1 MTNGSR
7 IAIASIIACELL
19 LGARG
24 AAQDVPSDT
33 LHLGALQARAMRADP
48 RAAQLGDVAAQ
59 SALRLRNLAAERR
72 PVIAVEGQA
81 QYQSDVPRVPAAQ
94 PGGPPPPPH
103 DTYDARIAATQRLV
117 DPTLGARRD
126 IEQAQRAQSEARV
139 RVSLFTTRQQLNE
152 AYFSA
157 LRAQVQRDELS
168 AAIDALEAQ
177 LSVAAAR
184 VREGAALPSEEYTIR
199 AELLRRR
206 QTLAEVEISRR
217 AALAVLADFVQLPIP
232 SEVVLALPDL
242 ADDVA
247 AARSR
252 VAELKSRPEFEQF
265 EQSRTVLA
273 MQARARG
280 AQDLPRVSAFG
291 RAGYGRPGLN
301 PLASE
306 FDTYWLAGVQLQW
319 SPWNWGARG
328 RDQEVLA
335 LQRRIVS
342 ADEQAFVE
350 QLQRAV
356 TLESAAIERLETALA
371 LDDDI
376 LALRQRIV
384 DETRARFEEAAVTS
398 ADYVN
403 RQTELLSARI
413 ARALHRVELA
423 EARARL
429 LTTLGLEVR

>member
-7 IAIASIIACELL
+7 IAIASIIACELQ
-19 LGARG
+19 LGARV
-24 AAQDVPSDT
+24 AAQDVRSDT

-48 RAAQLGDVAAQ
+48 RATQLGDVAVQ

-72 PVIAVEGQA
+72 PVIGVEGQA
-81 QYQSDVPRVPAAQ
+81 QYQSDVPRVPVAQ

-206 QTLAEVEISRR
+206 QTLAEVEITRR
-217 AALAVLADFVQLPIP
+217 AALAVLADFVELPIP
-232 SEVVLALPDL
+232 SDVVLALPDL

-356 TLESAAIERLETALA
+356 TLEVAAIERLETALA

-376 LALRQRIV
+376 IVLRQRIV
-384 DETRARFEEAAVTS
+384 EETRARFEEAAVTS

>member
-1 MTNGSR
+1 
-7 IAIASIIACELL
+7 
-19 LGARG
+19 
-24 AAQDVPSDT
+24 
-33 LHLGALQARAMRADP
+33 
-48 RAAQLGDVAAQ
+48 
-59 SALRLRNLAAERR
+59 
-72 PVIAVEGQA
+72 
-81 QYQSDVPRVPAAQ
+81 
-94 PGGPPPPPH
+94 
-103 DTYDARIAATQRLV
+103 
-117 DPTLGARRD
+117 
-126 IEQAQRAQSEARV
+126 
-139 RVSLFTTRQQLNE
+139 
-152 AYFSA
+152 
-157 LRAQVQRDELS
+157 
-168 AAIDALEAQ
+168 
-177 LSVAAAR
+177 
-184 VREGAALPSEEYTIR
+184 
-199 AELLRRR
+199 
-206 QTLAEVEISRR
+206 
-217 AALAVLADFVQLPIP
+217 
-232 SEVVLALPDL
+232 
-242 ADDVA
+242 
-247 AARSR
+247 
-252 VAELKSRPEFEQF
+252 
-265 EQSRTVLA
+265 
-273 MQARARG
+273 
-280 AQDLPRVSAFG
+280 
-291 RAGYGRPGLN
+291 
-301 PLASE
+301 
-306 FDTYWLAGVQLQW
+306 VQLQW

>member
-1 MTNGSR
+1 MTHGSR
-7 IAIASIIACELL
+7 TIIASIIVCELL
-19 LGARG
+19 LGARV

-48 RAAQLGDVAAQ
+48 RATQLGDLAAQ
-59 SALRLRNLAAERR
+59 SELRLRTLAAERR
-72 PVIAVEGQA
+72 PVIGVEGQA
-81 QYQSDVPRVPAAQ
+81 QYQSDVPRVPVAQ

-117 DPTLGARRD
+117 DPTLGARRG
-126 IEQAQRAQSEARV
+126 IERAQRAQSEARV
-139 RVSLFTTRQQLNE
+139 RVSLFATRQQLNE
-152 AYFSA
+152 TYFSA

-168 AAIDALEAQ
+168 AAIEALEAQ

-217 AALAVLADFVQLPIP
+217 AALAVLADIVELPVP
-232 SEVVLALPDL
+232 SNVVLALPDL

-247 AARSR
+247 AARAR
-252 VAELKSRPEFEQF
+252 VAELRSRPEFEQF
-265 EQSRTVLA
+265 EHSRSVLA
-273 MQARARG
+273 MQERARG

-335 LQRRIVS
+335 LQRRIVT

-356 TLESAAIERLETALA
+356 TLEAAAIERLETALA
-371 LDDDI
+371 LDGDI
-376 LALRQRIV
+376 IALRQRIV